1 MKSKI
6 LSMVLFVLLLGSVLT
21 TALVSVDAYTRPF
34 IAKNKVKKL
43 RLSILRSLGIA
54 CAKDNMEEVF
64 ADNVGIIEYNQIKFY
79 RARRSGEV
87 AFEFQGSGLWG
98 PIHGTIALS
107 SDLTMIRGL
116 DITHQEETPGLGG
129 RIAEADF
136 LSRFDGK
143 NVAGGMIIQ
152 PPGKAS
158 GNNEIDGIT
167 GATLSC
173 KAFEEILNSEIKK
186 YVSVIKEAK

>member
-1 MKSKI
+1 
-6 LSMVLFVLLLGSVLT
+6 MVLFVLILGSVLT
-21 TALVSVDAYTRPF
+21 TALVSVDAYTKPF

-43 RLSILRSLGIA
+43 RLSVLRSLGIA

-64 ADNVGIIEYNQIKFY
+64 ADNVEIIEYDQIRFY
-79 RARRSGEV
+79 HASKNGEV

-107 SDLTMIRGL
+107 SDLKSIKGL
-116 DITHQEETPGLGG
+116 DVIHQEETPGLGG

-136 LSRFDGK
+136 LSRFNDK
-143 NVAGGMIIQ
+143 NVASGVIIQ
-152 PPGKAS
+152 PH
-158 GNNEIDGIT
+158 EINGIT

-173 KAFEEILNSEIKK
+173 KAFEEILNREIKK
-186 YVSVIKEAK
+186 YVSIIKEAR